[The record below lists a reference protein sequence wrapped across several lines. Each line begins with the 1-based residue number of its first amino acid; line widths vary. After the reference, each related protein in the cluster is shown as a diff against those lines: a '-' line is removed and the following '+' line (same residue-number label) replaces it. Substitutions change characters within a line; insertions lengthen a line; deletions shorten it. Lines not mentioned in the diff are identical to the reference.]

1 MGHSTICAMEELGR
15 ALERQHREEEKKKQ
29 AEAAEMAKVKGLDT
43 HLWRPVR
50 VDGDLVAALYFNG
63 KKDSISDELR
73 EELEGAIRDVLSRQG
88 KQTITME
95 FVTTCEVGPPPIS
108 RVGKPLI
115 CNNLPKGGRDV
126 I

>member
-1 MGHSTICAMEELGR
+1 MGHSMICAMEELGR
-15 ALERQHREEEKKKQ
+15 AMERQHREEEKKKQ

-50 VDGDLVAALYFNG
+50 VGGDLVAALYFNG

-73 EELEGAIRDVLSRQG
+73 EDLEGAIRDVLSRQG
-88 KQTITME
+88 KHTITME
-95 FVTTCEVGPPPIS
+95 VATTWEPGFPAIRGIYNPV
-108 RVGKPLI
+108 I
-115 CNNLPKGGRDV
+115 CDNLPKGDRDD